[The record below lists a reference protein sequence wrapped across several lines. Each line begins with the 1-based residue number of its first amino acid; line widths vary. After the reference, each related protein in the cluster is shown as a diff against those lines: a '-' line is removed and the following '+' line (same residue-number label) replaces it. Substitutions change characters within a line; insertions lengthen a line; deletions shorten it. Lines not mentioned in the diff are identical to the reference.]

1 MARNWVEVRKLDET
15 KPAFDKLKKFM
26 LAIHGKAVKLNW
38 YTDQRENPWSVAE
51 RGYTSPLCYQ
61 ASTSHHD
68 KEHYPSSKRVMANM
82 LLKHFLPSV
91 GYTLKRIVEVRPQ
104 AFWIEVKELKTI
116 AFHVFTFRG
125 GGIGVSVGPILG
137 DMGMKADIKDSG
149 VLDASKRKKDALI
162 ASARSKLT
170 SEEREALGL

>member
-26 LAIHGKAVKLNW
+26 LAIHGDNAVM
-38 YTDQRENPWSVAE
+38 YGQMANPWCVAE
-51 RGYTSPLCYQ
+51 RGYTNPLLFQ
-61 ASTSHHD
+61 TSRERED
-68 KEHYPSSKRVMANM
+68 APLYPSSKRVMSNM
-82 LLKHFLPSV
+82 LLKHFLPSA

-104 AFWIEVKELKTI
+104 AFWIEVNELKTI